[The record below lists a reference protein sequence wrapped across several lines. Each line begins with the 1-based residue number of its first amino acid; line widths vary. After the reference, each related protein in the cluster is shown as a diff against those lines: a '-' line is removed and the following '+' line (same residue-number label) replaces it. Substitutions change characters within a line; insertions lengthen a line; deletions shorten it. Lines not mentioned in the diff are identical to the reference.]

1 MKIVY
6 LNRIIPIVGTS
17 ALICIIRVID
27 AIITLIKLAIA
38 FEEKTLLYHGSDNH
52 VLYIATMTIIISTS
66 TKSLYLHTYHVNML
80 DYVLLLELRRL
91 AA

>member
-1 MKIVY
+1 MKIIY
-6 LNRIIPIVGTS
+6 LNWIIPIFGTS

-52 VLYIATMTIIISTS
+52 VLYIATMMIIIMYFYKVIVLAYVPREHAGLCST
-66 TKSLYLHTYHVNML
+66 TRT
-80 DYVLLLELRRL
+80 
-91 AA
+91 